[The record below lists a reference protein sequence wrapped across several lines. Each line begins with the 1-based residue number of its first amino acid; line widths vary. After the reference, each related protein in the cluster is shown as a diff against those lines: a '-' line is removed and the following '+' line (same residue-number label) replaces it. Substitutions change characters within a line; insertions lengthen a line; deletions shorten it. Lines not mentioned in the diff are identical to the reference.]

1 MTLLLQ
7 EGVQGRPVY
16 RWTVEKYVRAIE
28 AGEFPPDYQAE
39 LIDGIIVEKMSIG
52 TPHAYAVTML
62 AEILPDNLPRRSYG
76 VRTQNP
82 VVIPPGSRPEPDA
95 FVLNAPNRA
104 FAKRDPTAADLLLVI
119 EVSDST
125 YDFDRYTKLSIYAA
139 GMVPEYWIV
148 DISRRRL
155 LRFAE
160 PDGVEA
166 YAKTEEYAADQT
178 LDHPTF
184 GRIPVAELF
193 AD

>member
-52 TPHAYAVTML
+52 TPHAYATRTL
-62 AEILPDNLPRRSYG
+62 RSRFE
-76 VRTQNP
+76 RTLGDAYVVGSQEP
-82 VVIPPGSRPEPDA
+82 VVLPNTSRPEPDLWLA
-95 FVLNAPNRA
+95 APPPQRYA
-104 FAKRDPTAADLLLVI
+104 RRDPGPDDLSLVVEVAD
-119 EVSDST
+119 SSF
-125 YDFDRYTKLSIYAA
+125 DFDEKTKLPMYSVA
-139 GMVPEYWIV
+139 MVVEYWIV
-148 DISRRRL
+148 DIPRRRL
-155 LRFAE
+155 LRYTE

-184 GRIPVAELF
+184 GRVPVAELF